1 MNINEIDSDSHIL
14 SRSSVSDTAST
25 GPCWESLKVHT
36 KIASLFGAHRPNV
49 DCTCEANNSSPPPP
63 LKPQR
68 IMAVK
73 VEECEGRRER
83 NSSPSLH
90 CPRYAEEV
98 VHILDLLDGQI
109 YKYLIS
115 SITHLLDNYLIEPHY
130 YTTIQTQNIGQVN
143 ANPHSYYLQ
152 ICTWTTHWSGYG
164 YC

>member
-1 MNINEIDSDSHIL
+1 
-14 SRSSVSDTAST
+14 
-25 GPCWESLKVHT
+25 
-36 KIASLFGAHRPNV
+36 
-49 DCTCEANNSSPPPP
+49 
-63 LKPQR
+63 
-68 IMAVK
+68 MAVK

-115 SITHLLDNYLIEPHY
+115 SITHLLDNYLTEPHY

-143 ANPHSYYLQ
+143 ATLIHIIYKFVHEPPIDQVMVIVKLNAANLKIKQLSLNSKVCKPELPLCFSYMSARGHSLQ
-152 ICTWTTHWSGYG
+152 PLKLHHDRSTSDPQLKKTVEI
-164 YC
+164 

>member
-1 MNINEIDSDSHIL
+1 
-14 SRSSVSDTAST
+14 
-25 GPCWESLKVHT
+25 
-36 KIASLFGAHRPNV
+36 
-49 DCTCEANNSSPPPP
+49 
-63 LKPQR
+63 
-68 IMAVK
+68 MAVK

-152 ICTWTTHWSGYG
+152 ICT
-164 YC
+164 